1 MQYTCSTGAESRKT
15 LLSSALGCWFRQ
27 IPASSPPRVDAG
39 DPRLHEPSQ
48 NHPAPLTSH
57 SSPSYSA
64 WACRPT
70 ARSPFR
76 CGPAHASV
84 PQFPSGHALP
94 QPSTRTLLSPSCSAR
109 YRCSARVALLALA
122 RALSRPICLPRS
134 RSSQPEVKRTQKTVS
149 TILFAKESLLSF
161 KINPQSIT
169 SQN

>member
-1 MQYTCSTGAESRKT
+1 MQYTCSTCAESRKT
-15 LLSSALGCWFRQ
+15 LLSSALGCWFRH

-76 CGPAHASV
+76 CGPAHASA
-84 PQFPSGHALP
+84 PQFPSGHAP
-94 QPSTRTLLSPSCSAR
+94 AAQHAHAFSPSCSAR
-109 YRCSARVALLALA
+109 YRCSARIALLALA
-122 RALSRPICLPRS
+122 RALSRPICIPWS

-149 TILFAKESLLSF
+149 AVLFAKESLLSF
-161 KINPQSIT
+161 KINPQFIT

>member
-15 LLSSALGCWFRQ
+15 MLSSALGCWFRQ

-48 NHPAPLTSH
+48 TTRPHRPVTAHPPT
-57 SSPSYSA
+57 
-64 WACRPT
+64 RPGPT
-70 ARSPFR
+70 DQRRGVPFC
-76 CGPAHASV
+76 CGPAHTSA

-122 RALSRPICLPRS
+122 RALSRPICIPRS

-149 TILFAKESLLSF
+149 AVLFA
-161 KINPQSIT
+161 
-169 SQN
+169 